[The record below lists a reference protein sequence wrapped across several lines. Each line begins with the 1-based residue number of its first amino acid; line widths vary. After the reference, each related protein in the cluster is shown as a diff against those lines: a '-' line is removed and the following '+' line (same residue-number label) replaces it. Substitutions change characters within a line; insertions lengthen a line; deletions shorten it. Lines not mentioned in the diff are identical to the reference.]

1 MKRFPSSRKRFVAF
15 TWALAW
21 LASLALVV
29 RAQNKPNSSP
39 DGARRAEA
47 KTTFDS
53 ICASCHGLDGRGGE
67 RGPDLVARPDTV
79 NKSDGDLFKV
89 LDEGRPAAGMPSFA
103 SYGRERLLA
112 MVDYLR
118 TLEGRNKDAPLPG
131 DPARGKALF
140 FGKAKCSDCHMV
152 GGRGGFFAEDLTAY
166 AARLGADEV
175 RAAIV
180 SPNKDLDPRR
190 GLVTLT
196 LADATTL
203 TGVTRNEDNF
213 SLQLQTPDGAFHLLD
228 KSDIRSLRYAGK
240 SLMPADYGT
249 TLSAAELNDLV
260 SYLVRAA
267 KSGETQKAQREYDDD
282 DED

>member
-1 MKRFPSSRKRFVAF
+1 
-15 TWALAW
+15 
-21 LASLALVV
+21 
-29 RAQNKPNSSP
+29 
-39 DGARRAEA
+39 
-47 KTTFDS
+47 
-53 ICASCHGLDGRGGE
+53 
-67 RGPDLVARPDTV
+67 
-79 NKSDGDLFKV
+79 
-89 LDEGRPAAGMPSFA
+89 
-103 SYGRERLLA
+103 
-112 MVDYLR
+112 
-118 TLEGRNKDAPLPG
+118 
-131 DPARGKALF
+131 
-140 FGKAKCSDCHMV
+140 MV

-267 KSGETQKAQREYDDD
+267 KSGETHKAQREYDDD